1 MTNHD
6 STEEL
11 CTDFATWYLNAL
23 HILLQLTISDNINCP
38 WQPPVYV
45 CYLENART
53 LLLLHMGGKQIQEAR
68 QLTNQRLW

>member
-1 MTNHD
+1 MTYHE
-6 STEEL
+6 STENSAL
-11 CTDFATWYLNAL
+11 TLLHDISMHCTSYF
-23 HILLQLTISDNINCP
+23 QLTISDNINCP

-68 QLTNQRLW
+68 QLTNQRL